1 MNPFINLTSLDGTNK
16 TALPGMKLDVEDPQN
31 GAEEMINALITS
43 MISVHTPLVDLQ
55 ISSLSRVIREVWL
68 EKFNSMIIDD
78 IEERLLA
85 HTDKQVRDMGTQ
97 LYDFTSKGRY
107 GDYFNRGNNIHF
119 DNRFCVLELKSLGQK
134 PHLQQVVL
142 LMMMFQIS
150 EEMFRGDKFEKKLL
164 LLMRLGLNLLQNLLR
179 DSSKMAIAVSE
190 NLTGLL

>member
-1 MNPFINLTSLDGTNK
+1 MTLRKDYS
-16 TALPGMKLDVEDPQN
+16 
-31 GAEEMINALITS
+31 
-43 MISVHTPLVDLQ
+43 
-55 ISSLSRVIREVWL
+55 
-68 EKFNSMIIDD
+68 
-78 IEERLLA
+78 A

-164 LLMRLGLNLLQNLLR
+164 FIDEVWAQLTAESVARFIEDGYRRFRKFNGSIVIITQSMLDIFNNPRVRLLR
-179 DSSKMAIAVSE
+179 
-190 NLTGLL
+190 LTLLPNSTSARKVEPSIKLEALRLHR